1 MMMDQTH
8 FGEYLLRQQMLHAAS
23 LSGLQHRIGVDAEP
37 PACEARL
44 LNGDLWRRFH
54 DIGTEMII
62 TKGGRRMFP
71 SLRVSLAGMD
81 PREEYCVL
89 LELSL
94 VGRRRWRWAG
104 GAWAAAGGAEPQSP
118 RRLML
123 HPDSPAPGH
132 HWTANPVSFS
142 KLKLTN
148 NTMDAQGHMVLTS
161 MHKYRPRVLVVRARD
176 AAALAWGAPH
186 AAFSFPETEFIAVT
200 AYQNDRITKLK
211 IDNNPFAKGF
221 RACGQSKCKRK
232 SVDQNIQYQK
242 MDDASTSP
250 SNDTDCSE
258 AKRACSDEASSCS
271 EEGSLRSSSPRS
283 PPLAESPAPLV
294 VSPENVTPA
303 PAFYPDLP
311 YLGSMPMA
319 MPFSLWPSA
328 PMPGAFG
335 WGAVPPPPRVPT
347 PPPTAPAPCRRVKSF
362 TISAILGEG

>member
-1 MMMDQTH
+1 MMMDQAH
-8 FGEYLLRQQMLHAAS
+8 LGEYLLRQQMLHAS
-23 LSGLQHRIGVDAEP
+23 LNGLQHRLGVEAEP
-37 PACEARL
+37 PACKARL

-71 SLRVSLAGMD
+71 SLRISLGGLD
-81 PREEYCVL
+81 PREEYCIL
-89 LELSL
+89 LELTL

-104 GAWAAAGGAEPQSP
+104 GAWAEAGGAEPQSP

-161 MHKYRPRVLVVRARD
+161 MHKYRPRVVVVRARD

-232 SVDQNIQYQK
+232 NVDTEATENTE
-242 MDDASTSP
+242 ST
-250 SNDTDCSE
+250 E
-258 AKRACSDEASSCS
+258 AKRACSDAASSCS
-271 EEGSLRSSSPRS
+271 EEGSLRSASPRS
-283 PPLAESPAPLV
+283 PPLVESPAPLV
-294 VSPENVTPA
+294 APPENITP
-303 PAFYPDLP
+303 PPPFCPPELP
-311 YLGSMPMA
+311 YLGHMPMP
-319 MPFSLWPSA
+319 MPLGLWPG
-328 PMPGAFG
+328 PMAGFG
-335 WGAVPPPPRVPT
+335 WAPALPPPPPMVSSPPVP
-347 PPPTAPAPCRRVKSF
+347 APAPCRRVKSF
-362 TISAILGEG
+362 TISALLGEG

>member
-1 MMMDQTH
+1 MMMDQAH
-8 FGEYLLRQQMLHAAS
+8 FGEYLLRQQMLHAGQ
-23 LSGLQHRIGVDAEP
+23 LSGLQHRVGADCEP

-71 SLRVSLAGMD
+71 SLRVSLSGLD

-104 GAWAAAGGAEPQSP
+104 GQWAAAGGAEPQSP
-118 RRLML
+118 RRLMM

-186 AAFSFPETEFIAVT
+186 AAFSFQETEFIAVT

-232 SVDQNIQYQK
+232 SVD
-242 MDDASTSP
+242 AGGEGGAEG
-250 SNDTDCSE
+250 E
-258 AKRACSDEASSCS
+258 AKRACSDAASSCS
-271 EEGSLRSSSPRS
+271 EEGSLRSLSPRS
-283 PPLAESPAPLV
+283 PPPPESPAPAAAA
-294 VSPENVTPA
+294 PETRTPPP
-303 PAFYPDLP
+303 PAVYHHPEVPYPLGLP
-311 YLGSMPMA
+311 LPLG
-319 MPFSLWPSA
+319 LWPSPALASSYSWA
-328 PMPGAFG
+328 PL
-335 WGAVPPPPRVPT
+335 PPPPPHVPSS
-347 PPPTAPAPCRRVKSF
+347 PPQAPAPCRRLKSF
-362 TISAILGEG
+362 TISALLGEG

>member
-1 MMMDQTH
+1 MMMDQAH

-23 LSGLQHRIGVDAEP
+23 LSGLQHRMGADAEP

-71 SLRVSLAGMD
+71 SLRVSLSGLD

-148 NTMDAQGHMVLTS
+148 NTMDSQGHMVLTS

-232 SVDQNIQYQK
+232 SVDVTT
-242 MDDASTSP
+242 DGETSAEP
-250 SNDTDCSE
+250 SE
-258 AKRACSDEASSCS
+258 PKRPCSDAASSCS
-271 EEGSLRSSSPRS
+271 EEGSLRSTSPRS
-283 PPLAESPAPLV
+283 PPLVESPAPLV
-294 VSPENVTPA
+294 AAPENLSP
-303 PAFYPDLP
+303 PPSFYPPDLP
-311 YLGSMPMA
+311 YLGPLHMPM
-319 MPFSLWPSA
+319 PLGLWPGN
-328 PMPGAFG
+328 PMPVGLS
-335 WGAVPPPPRVPT
+335 WGPALPPPRAPT
-347 PPPTAPAPCRRVKSF
+347 PPPAVPAPCRRIKSF
-362 TISAILGEG
+362 TISALLGEG

>member
-1 MMMDQTH
+1 
-8 FGEYLLRQQMLHAAS
+8 
-23 LSGLQHRIGVDAEP
+23 
-37 PACEARL
+37 
-44 LNGDLWRRFH
+44 
-54 DIGTEMII
+54 
-62 TKGGRRMFP
+62 MFP
-71 SLRVSLAGMD
+71 SLRISLSGLD

-161 MHKYRPRVLVVRARD
+161 MHKYRPRVVVVRARD

-232 SVDQNIQYQK
+232 NTDSETGS
-242 MDDASTSP
+242 AEP
-250 SNDTDCSE
+250 SSGDSSE
-258 AKRACSDEASSCS
+258 PKRPCSDAASSCS

-283 PPLAESPAPLV
+283 PPLVESPALL
-294 VSPENVTPA
+294 VSPPDNISPPPT
-303 PAFYPDLP
+303 FYPPELP
-311 YLGSMPMA
+311 YLGQLHMPMPPLGFWA
-319 MPFSLWPSA
+319 GSPLVGGLPWSQALP
-328 PMPGAFG
+328 
-335 WGAVPPPPRVPT
+335 PPPPRLPSPT
-347 PPPTAPAPCRRVKSF
+347 QPAPAPCRRVKSF
-362 TISAILGEG
+362 TISALLGEG

>member
-1 MMMDQTH
+1 MMMDQVH
-8 FGEYLLRQQMLHAAS
+8 FGDYLLRQQMLHAAS
-23 LSGLQHRIGVDAEP
+23 LSGLQHRVGADAEP

-71 SLRVSLAGMD
+71 SLRISLGGLD

-89 LELSL
+89 LELAL

-104 GAWAAAGGAEPQSP
+104 GAWAPAGGAEPQSP

-186 AAFSFPETEFIAVT
+186 ASFSFNETEFIAVT

-232 SVDQNIQYQK
+232 STDSGSEGNPE
-242 MDDASTSP
+242 P
-250 SNDTDCSE
+250 SAEPSE
-258 AKRACSDEASSCS
+258 PKRPCSDAASSCS

-283 PPLAESPAPLV
+283 PPLVESPAPCLPV
-294 VSPENVTPA
+294 VPPENVTPPPAPFYPPELAYLPPLHMPMHLGLWSSAMPGGFPWPAPLPA
-303 PAFYPDLP
+303 PAPP
-311 YLGSMPMA
+311 
-319 MPFSLWPSA
+319 A
-328 PMPGAFG
+328 PRS
-335 WGAVPPPPRVPT
+335 PP
-347 PPPTAPAPCRRVKSF
+347 PAPCRRLKSF
-362 TISAILGEG
+362 TISALLGEG

>member
-1 MMMDQTH
+1 MMMDQAH
-8 FGEYLLRQQMLHAAS
+8 IGEYLLRQQMLHAAS
-23 LSGLQHRIGVDAEP
+23 LSGMQHRVVPAAEP

-44 LNGDLWRRFH
+44 LNGDLWRQFH

-71 SLRVSLAGMD
+71 SLRVSLSGLQ
-81 PREEYCVL
+81 PHEEYCVL

-123 HPDSPAPGH
+123 HPDSPAPGL

-148 NTMDAQGHMVLTS
+148 NTMDSQGHMVLTS
-161 MHKYRPRVLVVRARD
+161 MHKYRPKVLVVRARD
-176 AAALAWGAPH
+176 AAALMWGAPQTS
-186 AAFSFPETEFIAVT
+186 FSFPETEFIAVT

-232 SVDQNIQYQK
+232 STETGSDN
-242 MDDASTSP
+242 A
-250 SNDTDCSE
+250 SE
-258 AKRACSDEASSCS
+258 ATSTESKRSCSDAGSSCS

-283 PPLAESPAPLV
+283 PPLVESPAPQI
-294 VSPENVTPA
+294 VSENIPS
-303 PAFYPDLP
+303 PAFYPPELQ
-311 YLGSMPMA
+311 YLGPLHMPM
-319 MPFSLWPSA
+319 PLGLWPSDSIPSGFA
-328 PMPGAFG
+328 WRPQL
-335 WGAVPPPPRVPT
+335 PPPPMRLPSPPSAAPT
-347 PPPTAPAPCRRVKSF
+347 PGRRIKSF
-362 TISAILGEG
+362 TISALLGEG

>member
-1 MMMDQTH
+1 
-8 FGEYLLRQQMLHAAS
+8 
-23 LSGLQHRIGVDAEP
+23 
-37 PACEARL
+37 
-44 LNGDLWRRFH
+44 
-54 DIGTEMII
+54 
-62 TKGGRRMFP
+62 MFP
-71 SLRVSLAGMD
+71 SLRVSLAGLD

-186 AAFSFPETEFIAVT
+186 AAFSFAETEFIAVT

-232 SVDQNIQYQK
+232 NSDSNG
-242 MDDASTSP
+242 DNGESSSTES
-250 SNDTDCSE
+250 SE
-258 AKRACSDEASSCS
+258 AKRPCSDAASSCS
-271 EEGSLRSSSPRS
+271 EEGSLRSTSPRS

-294 VSPENVTPA
+294 APPENITPPPA
-303 PAFYPDLP
+303 PFYPPELS
-311 YLGSMPMA
+311 YLGPLHMSMPLGMWPSPA
-319 MPFSLWPSA
+319 MPGFA
-328 PMPGAFG
+328 
-335 WGAVPPPPRVPT
+335 WGPALPPPPPRVPT
-347 PPPTAPAPCRRVKSF
+347 PPVAAPAPCRRLKSF
-362 TISAILGEG
+362 TISALLGEG

>member
-1 MMMDQTH
+1 
-8 FGEYLLRQQMLHAAS
+8 
-23 LSGLQHRIGVDAEP
+23 
-37 PACEARL
+37 
-44 LNGDLWRRFH
+44 
-54 DIGTEMII
+54 
-62 TKGGRRMFP
+62 MFP
-71 SLRVSLAGMD
+71 SLRVSLSGLD

-161 MHKYRPRVLVVRARD
+161 MHKYRPRVVVVRARD

-232 SVDQNIQYQK
+232 NVDVDSGIETQSE
-242 MDDASTSP
+242 ST
-250 SNDTDCSE
+250 D
-258 AKRACSDEASSCS
+258 AKRPCSDAASSCS

-283 PPLAESPAPLV
+283 PPLIDSPTPLVTAPENTSPPPFYPPEMPYLNPLHMPIPYGMWPPPNMATNFLGTCWSALPPPAP
-294 VSPENVTPA
+294 
-303 PAFYPDLP
+303 
-311 YLGSMPMA
+311 SMP
-319 MPFSLWPSA
+319 SPS
-328 PMPGAFG
+328 
-335 WGAVPPPPRVPT
+335 T
-347 PPPTAPAPCRRVKSF
+347 PPAPCRKLKSF
-362 TISAILGEG
+362 TISALLGEG

>member
-1 MMMDQTH
+1 MEEWLFAQARIWADGTGWTSRMDANEL
-8 FGEYLLRQQMLHAAS
+8 FLWLRDKQAKLTS
-23 LSGLQHRIGVDAEP
+23 
-37 PACEARL
+37 
-44 LNGDLWRRFH
+44 
-54 DIGTEMII
+54 
-62 TKGGRRMFP
+62 RMFP
-71 SLRVSLAGMD
+71 SLRVSLNGLD

-132 HWTANPVSFS
+132 HWTANPISFS

-186 AAFSFPETEFIAVT
+186 ASFSFPETEFIAVT

-232 SVDQNIQYQK
+232 TSDIDQAT
-242 MDDASTSP
+242 DSTNESP
-250 SNDTDCSE
+250 E
-258 AKRACSDEASSCS
+258 PKRACSDAASSCS

-283 PPLAESPAPLV
+283 PPLVESPAPIIRQT
-294 VSPENVTPA
+294 TPDIKA
-303 PAFYPDLP
+303 PAFYPPELQ
-311 YLGSMPMA
+311 YMHSLNMPM
-319 MPFSLWPSA
+319 PFGIWPNGPANPFMASWS
-328 PMPGAFG
+328 PI
-335 WGAVPPPPRVPT
+335 PPPAPRVPS
-347 PPPTAPAPCRRVKSF
+347 PSPPAPCRRVKSF
-362 TISAILGEG
+362 TISALLGEG

>member
-1 MMMDQTH
+1 MMMDQAH

-23 LSGLQHRIGVDAEP
+23 LSGLQHRVGADAEP
-37 PACEARL
+37 PACETRL

-71 SLRVSLAGMD
+71 SLRVSLSGLD

-104 GAWAAAGGAEPQSP
+104 GAWTAAGGAEPQSP

-186 AAFSFPETEFIAVT
+186 ASFSFAETEFIAVT

-232 SVDQNIQYQK
+232 TVEPDG
-242 MDDASTSP
+242 STEQ
-250 SNDTDCSE
+250 NDTTD
-258 AKRACSDEASSCS
+258 AKRPCSDAASSCS

-283 PPLAESPAPLV
+283 PPLIDSPAPLV
-294 VSPENVTPA
+294 VSENISPPPTFYHPE
-303 PAFYPDLP
+303 LP
-311 YLGSMPMA
+311 YMNPLHMPMPLG
-319 MPFSLWPSA
+319 MWPANTLAGSFLSS
-328 PMPGAFG
+328 P
-335 WGAVPPPPRVPT
+335 WGATLPPPPANIRS
-347 PPPTAPAPCRRVKSF
+347 PPTAPAPCRRIKSF
-362 TISAILGEG
+362 TISALLGEG

>member
-1 MMMDQTH
+1 MMMNQAH
-8 FGEYLLRQQMLHAAS
+8 LEEYLLRQQMLHAAAATHI
-23 LSGLQHRIGVDAEP
+23 GLQHRVGSNAEP
-37 PACEARL
+37 PACDARL
-44 LNGDLWRRFH
+44 LNAELWRSFH

-71 SLRVSLAGMD
+71 SLRVSLSGLD
-81 PREEYCVL
+81 LREEYCVF

-176 AAALAWGAPH
+176 ASALAWGAPH

-232 SVDQNIQYQK
+232 SVDINADGGQATETPEPK
-242 MDDASTSP
+242 RVAS
-250 SNDTDCSE
+250 DT
-258 AKRACSDEASSCS
+258 ASSCS
-271 EEGSLRSSSPRS
+271 EEGSFRSSSPRS
-283 PPLAESPAPLV
+283 PPLIEPPSPIQPIVAPPENHTPPPAPV
-294 VSPENVTPA
+294 YPPELLYNHNLLQLHMP
-303 PAFYPDLP
+303 
-311 YLGSMPMA
+311 LG
-319 MPFSLWPSA
+319 LWPPTVGFA
-328 PMPGAFG
+328 
-335 WGAVPPPPRVPT
+335 WGTSIPPPPRPSS
-347 PPPTAPAPCRRVKSF
+347 PSTAPTTAPVPCRRVKNF
-362 TISAILGEG
+362 TISALLGEG

>member
-1 MMMDQTH
+1 MMMDQAH
-8 FGEYLLRQQMLHAAS
+8 FSEYLLRQQMLHAAS
-23 LSGLQHRIGVDAEP
+23 LSGLQHRVGADAEP
-37 PACEARL
+37 PVCEARL

-71 SLRVSLAGMD
+71 SLRVSLNGLD

-132 HWTANPVSFS
+132 HWTANPISFS

-186 AAFSFPETEFIAVT
+186 ASFSFPETEFIAVT

-232 SVDQNIQYQK
+232 
-242 MDDASTSP
+242 TSDP
-250 SNDTDCSE
+250 ETGSE
-258 AKRACSDEASSCS
+258 PNESPEPKRPCSDAASSCS
-271 EEGSLRSSSPRS
+271 EEGSLRSTSPRS
-283 PPLAESPAPLV
+283 PPLIDSPAPLIRQ
-294 VSPENVTPA
+294 TPDFT
-303 PAFYPDLP
+303 PPFYPELP
-311 YLGSMPMA
+311 YMPLHMPVPLGM
-319 MPFSLWPSA
+319 WPSGPTNPFLPSWSPPQA
-328 PMPGAFG
+328 P
-335 WGAVPPPPRVPT
+335 VPRIPSPPE
-347 PPPTAPAPCRRVKSF
+347 PAPCRRVKSF
-362 TISAILGEG
+362 TISALLGEG

>member
-1 MMMDQTH
+1 MMMDQAH

-23 LSGLQHRIGVDAEP
+23 LSGLQHRVGAEAEP

-44 LNGDLWRRFH
+44 LNADLWRRFH

-71 SLRVSLAGMD
+71 SLRISLSGLD

-132 HWTANPVSFS
+132 HWTANPISFS

-161 MHKYRPRVLVVRARD
+161 MHKYRPRAVVVRARD

-232 SVDQNIQYQK
+232 NV
-242 MDDASTSP
+242 
-250 SNDTDCSE
+250 DTDNSGSTE
-258 AKRACSDEASSCS
+258 PARGDTSDPKRPCSDAASSCS

-283 PPLAESPAPLV
+283 PPLVESPAPLITP
-294 VSPENVTPA
+294 PENISPPPT
-303 PAFYPDLP
+303 FYPPELP
-311 YLGSMPMA
+311 YLGQLHMPMPLGFWA
-319 MPFSLWPSA
+319 GSPLANGFAWSQALP
-328 PMPGAFG
+328 
-335 WGAVPPPPRVPT
+335 PPPPRVPSPA
-347 PPPTAPAPCRRVKSF
+347 PPAPAPCRRVKSF
-362 TISAILGEG
+362 TISALLGEG

>member
-1 MMMDQTH
+1 MMMDQAH

-23 LSGLQHRIGVDAEP
+23 LSGLHARVGADASP

-44 LNGDLWRRFH
+44 LNGELWRRFH

-71 SLRVSLAGMD
+71 SLRMSLGGLD

-89 LELSL
+89 LELAL

-232 SVDQNIQYQK
+232 
-242 MDDASTSP
+242 TLEP
-250 SNDTDCSE
+250 DTEAEASE

-283 PPLAESPAPLV
+283 PPLVESPNPLITTENPPFYPPELYINPLQMHPLGMWAPAIPSLPSWV
-294 VSPENVTPA
+294 PPLPVPA
-303 PAFYPDLP
+303 P
-311 YLGSMPMA
+311 S
-319 MPFSLWPSA
+319 
-328 PMPGAFG
+328 
-335 WGAVPPPPRVPT
+335 PPQ
-347 PPPTAPAPCRRVKSF
+347 PAPCRRLKSF
-362 TISAILGEG
+362 TISALLGEG

>member
-1 MMMDQTH
+1 MSNIIKMMMDQAH

-23 LSGLQHRIGVDAEP
+23 LSGLQHRVGPDAEP

-71 SLRVSLAGMD
+71 SLRISLSGLD

-186 AAFSFPETEFIAVT
+186 ATFSFPETEFIAVT

-232 SVDQNIQYQK
+232 SVEGD
-242 MDDASTSP
+242 TSSVETP
-250 SNDTDCSE
+250 ETSE
-258 AKRACSDEASSCS
+258 PKRACSDAASSCS

-283 PPLAESPAPLV
+283 PPLVESPAPIIRQTT
-294 VSPENVTPA
+294 PENISH
-303 PAFYPDLP
+303 PAFYPPELP
-311 YLGSMPMA
+311 YMHPLHMPM
-319 MPFSLWPSA
+319 PLGIWPGSSA
-328 PMPGAFG
+328 PFLTAPWNPAL
-335 WGAVPPPPRVPT
+335 APPTPRIPSPPPPAV
-347 PPPTAPAPCRRVKSF
+347 PCRRVKSF
-362 TISAILGEG
+362 TISALLGEG

>member
-1 MMMDQTH
+1 MMMDQAH
-8 FGEYLLRQQMLHAAS
+8 FSEYLLRQQMLHAAS
-23 LSGLQHRIGVDAEP
+23 LSGLQHRIGADAEP
-37 PACEARL
+37 PACDARL
-44 LNGDLWRRFH
+44 LNGELWRRFH

-71 SLRVSLAGMD
+71 SLRVALNGLD

-132 HWTANPVSFS
+132 HWTANPISFS

-186 AAFSFPETEFIAVT
+186 ASFSFPETEFIAVT

-232 SVDQNIQYQK
+232 NADSD
-242 MDDASTSP
+242 P
-250 SNDTDCSE
+250 SNSDTATESPE
-258 AKRACSDEASSCS
+258 PKRACSDAASSCS

-283 PPLAESPAPLV
+283 PPLVESPAPLIRQTTRDST
-294 VSPENVTPA
+294 SP
-303 PAFYPDLP
+303 PAFYPPELP
-311 YLGSMPMA
+311 YMHPLHMPMPLGIWPNA
-319 MPFSLWPSA
+319 SNPFMASWSPALPAPVPRIPS
-328 PMPGAFG
+328 
-335 WGAVPPPPRVPT
+335 
-347 PPPTAPAPCRRVKSF
+347 PPTAPAPCRRVKSF
-362 TISAILGEG
+362 TISALLGEG

>member
-1 MMMDQTH
+1 MMMDQAH

-23 LSGLQHRIGVDAEP
+23 LSGLQHRVGVDAEP
-37 PACEARL
+37 PACDTRL

-71 SLRVSLAGMD
+71 SLRVSLAGLD

-232 SVDQNIQYQK
+232 NLD
-242 MDDASTSP
+242 TSP
-250 SNDTDCSE
+250 DNPETASKESSD
-258 AKRACSDEASSCS
+258 AKRACSDAASSCS

-283 PPLAESPAPLV
+283 PPLIESPAPLV
-294 VSPENVTPA
+294 APPGNITPPP
-303 PAFYPDLP
+303 PAFYPPELP
-311 YLGSMPMA
+311 YLGPLHVPMPLG
-319 MPFSLWPSA
+319 LWPSSSMA
-328 PMPGAFG
+328 GFS
-335 WGAVPPPPRVPT
+335 WGPSLPPPPPKESS
-347 PPPTAPAPCRRVKSF
+347 PPAVPAPCRRLKSF
-362 TISAILGEG
+362 TISALLGEG

>member
-1 MMMDQTH
+1 MMMDQAH

-23 LSGLQHRIGVDAEP
+23 LSSLQHRVGADAEP

-71 SLRVSLAGMD
+71 SLRVSLSGLD

-186 AAFSFPETEFIAVT
+186 ASFSFPETEFIAVT

-232 SVDQNIQYQK
+232 NVEPENGSTDAQNESS
-242 MDDASTSP
+242 D
-250 SNDTDCSE
+250 
-258 AKRACSDEASSCS
+258 AKRPCSDAASSCS

-283 PPLAESPAPLV
+283 PPLVESPAPLV
-294 VSPENVTPA
+294 ASPENITP
-303 PAFYPDLP
+303 PEHPTFYPPELP
-311 YLGSMPMA
+311 YMHPLHMPMPLGMWPTNTIPGGFLGS
-319 MPFSLWPSA
+319 SWSS
-328 PMPGAFG
+328 
-335 WGAVPPPPRVPT
+335 VPPPPPSIPT
-347 PPPTAPAPCRRVKSF
+347 PSNPPAPCRRIKSF
-362 TISAILGEG
+362 TISALLGEG

>member
-1 MMMDQTH
+1 
-8 FGEYLLRQQMLHAAS
+8 
-23 LSGLQHRIGVDAEP
+23 
-37 PACEARL
+37 
-44 LNGDLWRRFH
+44 
-54 DIGTEMII
+54 
-62 TKGGRRMFP
+62 MFP
-71 SLRVSLAGMD
+71 SLRISLGGLD

-186 AAFSFPETEFIAVT
+186 ASFSFPETEFIAVT

-232 SVDQNIQYQK
+232 NPDSGSESNPE
-242 MDDASTSP
+242 P
-250 SNDTDCSE
+250 SAEPSE
-258 AKRACSDEASSCS
+258 AKRACSDAASSCS

-283 PPLAESPAPLV
+283 PPLVESPAPLV
-294 VSPENVTPA
+294 APPENITPPPA
-303 PAFYPDLP
+303 PAFYPPELP
-311 YLGSMPMA
+311 YLGPLHMPMHLG
-319 MPFSLWPSA
+319 LWPSS
-328 PMPGAFG
+328 PMASGFP
-335 WGAVPPPPRVPT
+335 WGPALPPPQPAAPS
-347 PPPTAPAPCRRVKSF
+347 PPAAPAPCRRVKSF
-362 TISAILGEG
+362 TISALLGEG

>member
-1 MMMDQTH
+1 MMMDQAH

-23 LSGLQHRIGVDAEP
+23 LSGLQHRVGVEAEP

-44 LNGDLWRRFH
+44 LNAELWRRFH

-71 SLRVSLAGMD
+71 SLRVSLSGLD

-161 MHKYRPRVLVVRARD
+161 MHKYRPRVVVVRARD

-232 SVDQNIQYQK
+232 NVDTESNN
-242 MDDASTSP
+242 AEP
-250 SNDTDCSE
+250 SSGDVNE
-258 AKRACSDEASSCS
+258 PKRACSDAASSCS

-283 PPLAESPAPLV
+283 PPLVESPTPLV
-294 VSPENVTPA
+294 PPENVSPPPTFFHPE
-303 PAFYPDLP
+303 LP
-311 YLGSMPMA
+311 YISQLQMPIPLGFWAGNSMA
-319 MPFSLWPSA
+319 SGFSWAQTLP
-328 PMPGAFG
+328 
-335 WGAVPPPPRVPT
+335 PPPPRIISPNQ
-347 PPPTAPAPCRRVKSF
+347 PAPAPCRRVKSF
-362 TISAILGEG
+362 TISALLGEG

>member
-1 MMMDQTH
+1 MMMDQAH

-23 LSGLQHRIGVDAEP
+23 LSGLQHRVGADAEP
-37 PACEARL
+37 PVCEARL

-71 SLRVSLAGMD
+71 SLRVSLSGLD

-104 GAWAAAGGAEPQSP
+104 GTWAAAGGAEPQSP

-186 AAFSFPETEFIAVT
+186 AAFSFEETEFIAVT

-232 SVDQNIQYQK
+232 NTDS
-242 MDDASTSP
+242 SGSEGTEPTS
-250 SNDTDCSE
+250 SESSE
-258 AKRACSDEASSCS
+258 AKRPCSDAASSCS
-271 EEGSLRSSSPRS
+271 EEGSLRSTSPRS
-283 PPLAESPAPLV
+283 PPLAESPAPLMAT
-294 VSPENVTPA
+294 PENITPPP
-303 PAFYPDLP
+303 PAFYPEFP
-311 YLGSMPMA
+311 YLGHLPMTMPLSLWTGPPMA
-319 MPFSLWPSA
+319 
-328 PMPGAFG
+328 GAFA
-335 WGAVPPPPRVPT
+335 WGPSLPPPPPRAPT
-347 PPPTAPAPCRRVKSF
+347 PPQAAPAPCRRVKSF
-362 TISAILGEG
+362 TISALLGEG